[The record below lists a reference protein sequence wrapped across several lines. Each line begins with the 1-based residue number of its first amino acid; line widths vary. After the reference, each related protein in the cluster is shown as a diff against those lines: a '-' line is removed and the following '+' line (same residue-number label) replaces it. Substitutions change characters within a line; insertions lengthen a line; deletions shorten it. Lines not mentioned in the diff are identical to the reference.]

1 MGAATT
7 LTDSTVSGNS
17 AAVGG
22 GMFSTKRGTVTITGC
37 TFSGDS
43 AVAGGAIY
51 NAATLNVYACTIA
64 ANTGATGGGIDNAAD
79 GVATLEDTIVATNTG
94 AGSSPNDIGGANAA
108 AVVGI
113 YDLVGTGGS
122 GGIAGGT
129 GDIILTN
136 LANVGLAPL
145 GDYGGPTETMPL
157 TSRQSRGRHRH
168 RHRRGHDRPARLCL
182 RCEPGHWGLRG

>member
-1 MGAATT
+1 M
-7 LTDSTVSGNS
+7 
-17 AAVGG
+17 
-22 GMFSTKRGTVTITGC
+22 
-37 TFSGDS
+37 
-43 AVAGGAIY
+43 
-51 NAATLNVYACTIA
+51 YACTIA
-64 ANTGATGGGIDNAAD
+64 ANTAATGGGIDNAAD

-94 AGSSPNDIGGANAA
+94 AGNSPNDIGGANAA

-145 GDYGGPTETMPL
+145 GNYGGPTETMPL
-157 TSRQSRGRHRH
+157 LPDSPAVGEGTSIAGVTTDQRGFAFGANPDIGAFEGNLLIVNTAIDGTSSPSGDLSLRQ
-168 RHRRGHDRPARLCL
+168 AINLANVL
-182 RCEPGHWGLRG
+182 PGPDDHL